1 MGCPILGNL
10 RFAEAHHCFRIAFG
24 AVNPINPT
32 RICREI
38 RGLTQSRFFVVPNI
52 DFGYS
57 LPVDIFVNNVPAF
70 SALCFL

>member
-1 MGCPILGNL
+1 MLGNL
-10 RFAEAHHCFRIAFG
+10 RFAEAHHRFRIAFG

-32 RICREI
+32 RIWRER
-38 RGLTQSRFFVVPNI
+38 RGLTQSRSFVVFKI